1 MYKKWGA
8 SFIFTD
14 LIRCTCTCSRWVRRW
29 WSCSCRVGG
38 GRGIPE
44 EGGCCTCCLIV
55 VGVVDCERG
64 LVVVVDREGGWWL
77 FFFMKGEWSFF
88 SLNVKVRMLW
98 ALMSSWNFPA
108 SFEDQ
113 RWVKWGCCCCYCCRC
128 CCWSWRGQICSGW
141 YGLER
146 SSSGW

>member
-1 MYKKWGA
+1 MYYNWGFL
-8 SFIFTD
+8 SYLLTSSGVHV
-14 LIRCTCTCSRWVRRW
+14 LVPGEWRW

-44 EGGCCTCCLIV
+44 EGACCTCCLIV

-64 LVVVVDREGGWWL
+64 LVVVVDREGGWLL

-88 SLNVKVRMLW
+88 SLNVKVRMLL

-113 RWVKWGCCCCYCCRC
+113 RWVKWGCCCCCY